1 MILLRLFLIR
11 TILALVRLSTRQLR
25 KQFMATNA
33 EVLASLSALE
43 AAQAAE
49 SALAD
54 TLKGAIGATP
64 AELDAIKARLD
75 AVTAA
80 AQATVTRDTPA

>member
-1 MILLRLFLIR
+1 
-11 TILALVRLSTRQLR
+11 
-25 KQFMATNA
+25 MATIT
-33 EVLASLSALE
+33 EVNDSISALE
-43 AAQAAE
+43 KAQAAE

-80 AQATVTRDTPA
+80 AQATVVRNTPA